1 VKPDI
6 NSRFTHNW
14 VTGYLVVDGA
24 LVGARSLWPFFLFSR
39 FKMSVKNWLQILGQK
54 WTNSP
59 ASALFHWKACFKPQ
73 LWMNLNWVDIGFHLG
88 NLFGRENIKKSCLCM
103 LCKWVGGCAKDLDSP
118 KLFCTS
124 LSCLLYVANNFH
136 YVSSIMFLSCN
147 VWVSAMA
154 KNYIRPKRDQKV
166 CRNGWQ
172 KKKKKELLELLW
184 LT

>member
-1 VKPDI
+1 MV
-6 NSRFTHNW
+6 HWW
-14 VTGYLVVDGA
+14 VLVHSG
-24 LVGARSLWPFFLFSR
+24 PFFLFSR

-88 NLFGRENIKKSCLCM
+88 NLFGRENIKKSCLCYV
-103 LCKWVGGCAKDLDSP
+103 CKWVGGCEGSWQP
-118 KLFCTS
+118 KNCSARVYRVCCMLQTT
-124 LSCLLYVANNFH
+124 
-136 YVSSIMFLSCN
+136 SIMFLLLCFCHVMSEFQQ
-147 VWVSAMA
+147 WQRITS
-154 KNYIRPKRDQKV
+154 DQKEIKKV

-172 KKKKKELLELLW
+172 KKKKKKELLELLW